1 MHIHFVIHESFE
13 GPGYFESWVFNNG
26 FKASY
31 TRLYLGDIL
40 PRNTQ
45 DFDVLIVLGGPQ
57 SPSTS
62 QKESPHFDANKEK
75 NLISEAISNNKA
87 VVGVC
92 LGAQLI
98 GEALGAGYTKSPEPE
113 IGAFPIT
120 LLPHGLNDPLLCMF
134 EGEELVGHWHSDM
147 PGLTQDAEILAY
159 SQGCPRQIVRYAEL
173 VYGFQCHLEF
183 TSLELPALIE
193 NSAEQLELGSE
204 HKFIQSED
212 EILDMQTSRM
222 NHLLH
227 SFLDGLVQ
235 KYLQKDC
242 H

>member
-13 GPGYFESWVFNNG
+13 GPGYFKSWALKNG

-31 TRLYLGDIL
+31 TRLYLGDTL
-40 PRNTQ
+40 PENTK

-62 QKESPHFDANKEK
+62 LEESPHFDANKEK
-75 NLISEAISNNKA
+75 KLIGEAISNNKV

-98 GEALGAGYTKSPEPE
+98 GEALGASYTKSPEPE

-120 LLPHGLNDPLLCMF
+120 LTCHGTNDPLLSKF
-134 EGEELVGHWHSDM
+134 EGEELVGHWHNDM
-147 PGLTQDAEILAY
+147 PGLTQNAQILAH
-159 SQGCPRQIVRYAEL
+159 SRGCPRQVVRYSGL

-183 TSLELPALIE
+183 TPVELPALIE
-193 NSAEQLELGSE
+193 HSAEQLEVGHE
-204 HKFIQSED
+204 HKFVQSED

-222 NHLLH
+222 NYLLH